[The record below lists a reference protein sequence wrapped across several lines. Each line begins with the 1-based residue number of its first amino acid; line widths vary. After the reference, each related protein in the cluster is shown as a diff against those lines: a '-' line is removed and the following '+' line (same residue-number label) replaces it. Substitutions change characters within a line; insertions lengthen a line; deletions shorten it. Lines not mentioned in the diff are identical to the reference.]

1 MSRNH
6 PHVYAANIHRP
17 SLLASVLLR
26 AISFLPAFLRSRLE
40 YLFPEWFLPSSAILK
55 CIRSRE
61 GEDPGESFLAEQRAY
76 ERLRPLQGI
85 VVPRLYGTVRYN
97 GQDALLL
104 QYIPGPTLADSEGAI
119 MTVDEAFSLLQ
130 RSYSS
135 MTDLGATQEDA
146 QLRNFILNTQQ
157 GRIMV
162 VDLEFVAIDE
172 SVEYMEYSTLSTIY
186 HILELYLCRQ
196 RSLLEDNYL
205 EAT

>member
-1 MSRNH
+1 
-6 PHVYAANIHRP
+6 
-17 SLLASVLLR
+17 
-26 AISFLPAFLRSRLE
+26 
-40 YLFPEWFLPSSAILK
+40 
-55 CIRSRE
+55 
-61 GEDPGESFLAEQRAY
+61 
-76 ERLRPLQGI
+76 
-85 VVPRLYGTVRYN
+85 
-97 GQDALLL
+97 
-104 QYIPGPTLADSEGAI
+104 
-119 MTVDEAFSLLQ
+119 
-130 RSYSS
+130 